1 MNRESE
7 RQRLVE
13 QIKESLNKHIGKS
26 CLLAENIASDLID
39 NEVIV
44 PPCKVGDKVYF
55 IYNNNVYNLTIGK
68 IVSKE
73 EGLFLVDKEYNGWY
87 STEELGK
94 TLYLSEEEAER
105 QRLVELLNEATD
117 KHGIYLD
124 KVADYLLDNGVIAPP
139 VKVGDKFYRIET
151 WCTEGGFLEEP
162 IRPYSSTCEHCCEEC
177 DGKKKVEEYT
187 FNSIIQILELER
199 YFGKSVYLTREEA
212 EAKLKRKEDGNEF
225 I

>member
-13 QIKESLNKHIGKS
+13 LAAECERKFLNHEACKTCTGLEKS
-26 CLLAENIASDLID
+26 CYM
-39 NEVIV
+39 
-44 PPCKVGDKVYF
+44 CK
-55 IYNNNVYNLTIGK
+55 L
-68 IVSKE
+68 E
-73 EGLFLVDKEYNGWY
+73 LF
-87 STEELGK
+87 
-94 TLYLSEEEAER
+94 
-105 QRLVELLNEATD
+105 
-117 KHGIYLD
+117 
-124 KVADYLLDNGVIAPP
+124 ADHLLDNGIVVPP

-212 EAKLKRKEDGNEF
+212 EKMLKGKEDEKND
-225 I
+225 

>member
-13 QIKESLNKHIGKS
+13 LLKRKS
-26 CLLAENIASDLID
+26 CWYNECEIGCDKCEYVGICD
-39 NEVIV
+39 NDI
-44 PPCKVGDKVYF
+44 
-55 IYNNNVYNLTIGK
+55 
-68 IVSKE
+68 
-73 EGLFLVDKEYNGWY
+73 
-87 STEELGK
+87 
-94 TLYLSEEEAER
+94 ER
-105 QRLVELLNEATD
+105 
-117 KHGIYLD
+117 I
-124 KVADYLLDNGVIAPP
+124 ADYLLDNGVIVPP

-212 EAKLKRKEDGNEF
+212 EKALERKEDEGK
-225 I
+225 